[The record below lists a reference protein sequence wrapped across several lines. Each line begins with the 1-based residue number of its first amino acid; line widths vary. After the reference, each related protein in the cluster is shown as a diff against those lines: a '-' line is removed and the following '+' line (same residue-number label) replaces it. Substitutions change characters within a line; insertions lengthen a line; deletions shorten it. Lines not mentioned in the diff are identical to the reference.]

1 MLGEHLVLLAHIV
14 LLWDME
20 GSNSHSMSTFPK
32 ATVSKCLRLD
42 LDLCEEQL
50 SCTVITTR

>member
-42 LDLCEEQL
+42 LD
-50 SCTVITTR
+50 

>member
-1 MLGEHLVLLAHIV
+1 MLGENLVLLAHFV

-32 ATVSKCLRLD
+32 VSKCLRLD